1 VKWWTLVLALPLLVA
16 GFFYAHDL
24 AVGIYPPYRWTAPP
38 HCPEL
43 GVPWRMYPVDNPG
56 DWLPNGLDMA
66 DVNGDG
72 CPDFLVNYEWTG
84 RIRVVFHPGR
94 GLSPDR
100 PWPAVDVGRF
110 PNAENA
116 AFGDLDADG
125 IVDIVIV
132 QGIEHHADPSAV
144 RILWGR
150 SPPDPE
156 APLSAYAWEDGG
168 MLPQGTGVGH
178 YLDVQVADLDGS
190 GFPDIVV
197 GGRAARLA
205 GEERT
210 PAALEGLTWTGLRW
224 FRNPL
229 GEGRDPRDPSQWRI
243 YAIDP
248 AIPSGHGFVVA
259 DLDGDGSLDLVINNA
274 DWDTP
279 DEEEAILWYRNP
291 GSELWTEPWPKH
303 ELYRSP
309 EFYAKEQVAVG
320 DLDGDGLPDIV
331 AQSENVVHL
340 FWNAGGGRF
349 EHELI
354 AKPPALCWRSRPIAV
369 ADLNGDGRLDIVGA
383 AIHRDGRLPQD
394 VAAVWWLEQGL
405 TGWVAHVIKWGSG
418 FLGLGTF
425 NGEKW
430 DQLLPL
436 DVDGDGDLDL
446 VANVEEMN
454 RLRSI
459 LAVVW
464 FANPGRAGPPDG

>member
-1 VKWWTLVLALPLLVA
+1 
-16 GFFYAHDL
+16 
-24 AVGIYPPYRWTAPP
+24 
-38 HCPEL
+38 
-43 GVPWRMYPVDNPG
+43 MDNPG

-72 CPDFLVNYEWTG
+72 DPDFLVNCEWTG
-84 RIRVVFHPGR
+84 RVRVVFHPGR
-94 GLSPDR
+94 GLAPDR

-125 IVDIVIV
+125 IVDIVVV

-156 APLSAYAWEDGG
+156 ASLSAYAWEDGG
-168 MLPQGTGVGH
+168 MLPEGTGLG
-178 YLDVQVADLDGS
+178 
-190 GFPDIVV
+190 
-197 GGRAARLA
+197 
-205 GEERT
+205 T
-210 PAALEGLTWTGLRW
+210 TWTCRW
-224 FRNPL
+224 QTSTATGSRTSSPNRRTWFTCL
-229 GEGRDPRDPSQWRI
+229 GTPVGVVRARGDRQAPRPM
-243 YAIDP
+243 
-248 AIPSGHGFVVA
+248 
-259 DLDGDGSLDLVINNA
+259 L
-274 DWDTP
+274 
-279 DEEEAILWYRNP
+279 
-291 GSELWTEPWPKH
+291 
-303 ELYRSP
+303 
-309 EFYAKEQVAVG
+309 
-320 DLDGDGLPDIV
+320 
-331 AQSENVVHL
+331 
-340 FWNAGGGRF
+340 
-349 EHELI
+349 
-354 AKPPALCWRSRPIAV
+354 
-369 ADLNGDGRLDIVGA
+369 DLNGDGRVDIVGA

-430 DQLLPL
+430 DQLFPL

-464 FANPGRAGPPDG
+464 FANPGRAGAPGG